1 MCAVAAI
8 GVVVLSREDA
18 EVEGPEAVEV
28 KAEPGVPP
36 VQGSVPASQPGTLT
50 HTTASSAPA
59 AAASGA
65 QQPATRGQQV
75 QLSPV
80 AHLPPPDAFQQA
92 DSLDRAGAMLSALQ
106 SVLDTCGVADS
117 VCGQFEVAFL
127 CNSSDPARR
136 GLYTSIWRAWAQGRR
151 DDVARLASC
160 VP

>member
-1 MCAVAAI
+1 MAAT
-8 GVVVLSREDA
+8 GAVVLIREEA

-28 KAEPGVPP
+28 KAEPGVSP
-36 VQGSVPASQPGTLT
+36 VQGSAPASQPGA
-50 HTTASSAPA
+50 HSPVAPPAPA

-75 QLSPV
+75 QLSPA

-92 DSLDRAGAMLSALQ
+92 DSLDRARAMLSALQ

-117 VCGQFEVAFL
+117 VSGQFEVAFL
-127 CNSSDPARR
+127 CSLSDHAGR
-136 GLYTSIWRAWAQGRR
+136 GLYTSIWRAWARGRR
-151 DDVARLASC
+151 DDVAKLASC